1 MDIYLGK
8 SKTGKS
14 KFIYDA
20 IDEDIKNKKNVIL
33 FVPSQSRVITEK
45 QYMSYQK
52 KAGIIGVNITTISSY
67 VQKNIK
73 KINLHFDEKY
83 ITKLDRKII
92 LTKVILKN
100 PSIIKVFKNAKSKQG
115 FLDILDIYMDIL
127 KKSDYDFADFE
138 NINFKDKLMEH
149 KIKEIV
155 NIYDKYLEEINGRY
169 VDSIDEMQIFTQ
181 NILNGNIPLENT
193 KIYFDGYNNFT
204 NSEYDFIN
212 ALIKKNNDIK
222 ISLTTDISCIEDI
235 YSGNTSNIFEI
246 SNLTYLKLLKI
257 VNENKKEVNT
267 KLFYNNY
274 SKASSDIVFLADRL
288 FQDDNTIKKEL
299 KDIEIILETNKY
311 TEIESIA
318 KIIKK
323 KIKEGYKYSDF
334 CLYTTNIE
342 QYLNIVSKIF
352 YEYDIALYIDENKNI
367 ELVKLVKYIQLLMEI
382 IIKDKKLETV
392 IEMLKLGLNEFEE
405 EKIYEFENYIFEFN
419 VNKYNLSKEFY
430 INNQEKTY
438 NLENLNDTRLQI
450 KRFIEKVES
459 DFKIKQEPKKIVE
472 NLYNH
477 LLENKIFENYF
488 ENLNKENQLY
498 FDENF
503 IFDINVQNIIN
514 DINTQKLESQVWA
527 KISEVFDSICKVYEN
542 DDITLKRFYDVFNMS
557 IKNINLK
564 GIPPTKDQV
573 NLIDINVS
581 RIDMKKQVFFVGVNE
596 NEFPQKIAQDI
607 FFSDE
612 ELQNIEEKGIKLK
625 ETSLSKLNMQLF
637 NIYLAMNNIYEKLYI
652 FIPSADVLGKAL
664 RKSSLITLIQRTATI
679 DIVGNVIKSEDE
691 FELEKFLSKDK
702 VFEQTVEK
710 IKETLKLKENKSS
723 FIINE
728 IILIYSLYKYFLE
741 DKKYKK
747 ILNYTKNDENLDK
760 ETLETIFQDTF
771 KTSVSKLEAFKKC
784 PFSYFMEYVLN
795 IKPEKKY
802 EISNMDLGSF
812 MHNVL
817 EKYSFY
823 LLENNILWHEI
834 IKDEKNLEEKYK
846 LVLYDI
852 IEKELDYSLKKHKES
867 VKYNVLKKKLIN
879 TMTKVIVLI
888 SRSFNQS
895 EFTPYGYEIE
905 FKDGAMFAPIEIQL
919 ENKKMHLIGKIDRID
934 TLEYE
939 DNMYARVIDYKS
951 SAKDITLESIKQG
964 LSLQLITYLTA
975 FIDNIDEIN
984 KKKNKEIKKVIP
996 SAMLYF
1002 NLSDKIINLSN
1013 YIVDKEKL
1021 ENEITKKLRMRGIFL
1036 NDLEIIE
1043 KMDKKLDDGDKRL
1056 IDISKKTL
1064 KGSTKS
1070 NRILEEQ
1077 EFENLCKEAKTILK
1091 NIGENL
1097 VSGIVKIEP
1106 NKKIKPCEYCK
1117 YSTICRKDLCI

>member
-45 QYMSYQK
+45 QYMTYQK
-52 KAGIIGVNITTISSY
+52 KEGIIGVNITTIGSY

-73 KINLHFDEKY
+73 KTNLHFDENY
-83 ITKLDRKII
+83 MTKLDRKII

-100 PSIIKVFKNAKSKQG
+100 PSVIKVFKNAKSKQG
-115 FLDILDIYMDIL
+115 FLDLLDIYMDIL
-127 KKSDYDFADFE
+127 KKSDYDFSEFE
-138 NINFKDKLMEH
+138 NINFKNKLMEH

-155 NIYDKYLEEINGRY
+155 KIYNKYLEETNGKY
-169 VDSIDEMQIFTQ
+169 VDSIDEMQIFIK
-181 NILNGNIPLENT
+181 NILNGSIELENT

-204 NSEYDFIN
+204 NSEYDFIS
-212 ALIKKNNDIK
+212 ALIKNNNDIK
-222 ISLTTDISCIEDI
+222 ISLTTDITCIEDI
-235 YSGNTSNIFEI
+235 YSKNTSNIFEI
-246 SNLTYLKLLKI
+246 SNSTYLKLLKLA
-257 VNENKKEVNT
+257 NENKKEVNT

-274 SKASSDIVFLADRL
+274 SKASKDIVFLADKL
-288 FQDDNTIKKEL
+288 FQDDNSLKKEL

-318 KIIKK
+318 KIIKEKTK
-323 KIKEGYKYSDF
+323 KGYKYSDF
-334 CLYTTNIE
+334 CIYTTNIE
-342 QYLNIVSKIF
+342 QYSNIVSKIF

-392 IEMLKLGLNEFEE
+392 IEMLKLNLNEFES
-405 EKIYEFENYIFEFN
+405 EKIYEFQNYILEFN

-430 INNQEKTY
+430 INNQDKTY
-438 NLENLNDTRLQI
+438 DLQSLNDTRIQI
-450 KRFIEKVES
+450 KRFIEQIELE
-459 DFKIKQEPKKIVE
+459 FKIKQESKQIVE
-472 NLYNH
+472 KLYNH
-477 LLENKIFENYF
+477 LVENKIFENYF
-488 ENLNKENQLY
+488 NNLNNENQSY

-503 IFDINVQNIIN
+503 VFDINTQNIIN
-514 DINTQKLESQVWA
+514 DINTQKLESQVWV
-527 KISEVFDSICKVYEN
+527 KISEVFNSICKVYEN
-542 DDITLKRFYDVFNMS
+542 EDITLKRFYDVFNMS

-625 ETSLSKLNMQLF
+625 ETSISKLNMQLF

-652 FIPSADVLGKAL
+652 FIPSADVSGKAL
-664 RKSSLITLIQRTATI
+664 RKSSLITLIQRTAI
-679 DIVGNVIKSEDE
+679 LDIVGNVIKQEEIDD
-691 FELEKFLSKDK
+691 LDIKNFLSKDK

-710 IKETLKLKENKSS
+710 IKEILKLKDNNFNIDEV
-723 FIINE
+723 IQ
-728 IILIYSLYKYFLE
+728 IYSLYKYFLE
-741 DKKYKK
+741 DSKYKK
-747 ILNYTKNDENLDK
+747 ILNYTKKDENLDK
-760 ETLETIFQDTF
+760 ETLKTIFQDTF
-771 KTSVSKLEAFKKC
+771 KTSVSKLEAFERC

-802 EISNMDLGSF
+802 EISNMDVGSF

-817 EKYSFY
+817 EKFSMY
-823 LLENNILWHEI
+823 LLENNIVWHELT
-834 IKDEKNLEEKYK
+834 KDEKDLEEKYK
-846 LVLYDI
+846 IVLYDI
-852 IEKELDYSLKKHKES
+852 IEKELEYSLKKHKES

-905 FKDGAMFAPIEIQL
+905 FKEGAMFAPIEIQL
-919 ENKKMHLIGKIDRID
+919 ENQKMHLIGKIDRID

-939 DNMYARVIDYKS
+939 NNMYARVIDYKS
-951 SAKDITLESIKQG
+951 SAKDLTLENIKQG
-964 LSLQLITYLTA
+964 ISLQLITYLTA

-984 KKKNKEIKKVIP
+984 KKQNKKIQKVIP

-1021 ENEITKKLRMRGIFL
+1021 ESEIIKKLRMKGIFL

-1043 KMDKKLDDGDKRL
+1043 KMDKKLDEGDKRL

-1070 NRILEEQ
+1070 NRILDEE
-1077 EFENLCKEAKTILK
+1077 EFTNLCKEAKIILK
-1091 NIGENL
+1091 NIGEKL

-1106 NKKIKPCEYCK
+1106 NKKTKACEYCK
-1117 YSTICRKDLCI
+1117 YSTICRKGLCI